1 MKTSLLKMAVY
12 IFHVV
17 TRESI
22 CKLYRF
28 VIKAVTTVVTLIDEA
43 YGKIPFLII
52 YTCYK
57 KPSGKLDVLLN

>member
-1 MKTSLLKMAVY
+1 MKTSLLKMVVY

-17 TRESI
+17 THECI

-28 VIKAVTTVVTLIDEA
+28 VIKAVTTAVTLTDEA
-43 YGKIPFLII
+43 YGKFPFLII

-57 KPSGKLDVLLN
+57 KPPGKLDVLLN

>member
-1 MKTSLLKMAVY
+1 MAVY

-28 VIKAVTTVVTLIDEA
+28 VIKAVTVVTVVTLIDEA